1 MNDFDRNNYKYW
13 KWGMFYKNPNDPSVW
28 VPKRTGMGWTLNFAH
43 ALAYVYLA
51 LIIIAPL
58 VFTLYK
64 TGVFKF

>member
-43 ALAYVYLA
+43 TLAYVYLA
-51 LIIIAPL
+51 LIIIAPA
-58 VFTLYK
+58 VFTLFR

>member
-13 KWGMFYKNPNDPSVW
+13 KWGMFYKNANDPSVW